1 MNPLLIRDRI
11 KECMEENGD
20 TMATMARKIKIN
32 KSTVTRWMNGETGS
46 IKSSLL
52 IKIANLYNVNIGWLL
67 GIEGEEKAVEEEL
80 HKSARKEVYD
90 MLKNVSM
97 EDIQRIKQMINLML
111 NK

>member
-1 MNPLLIRDRI
+1 
-11 KECMEENGD
+11 MEENGD

-52 IKIANLYNVNIGWLL
+52 IKIADLYNVNIGWLL

-80 HKSARKEVYD
+80 HKGARKEVYD
-90 MLKNVSM
+90 KLKNVSM
-97 EDIQRIKQMINLML
+97 EDIQRIKQMIDLML
-111 NK
+111 GK